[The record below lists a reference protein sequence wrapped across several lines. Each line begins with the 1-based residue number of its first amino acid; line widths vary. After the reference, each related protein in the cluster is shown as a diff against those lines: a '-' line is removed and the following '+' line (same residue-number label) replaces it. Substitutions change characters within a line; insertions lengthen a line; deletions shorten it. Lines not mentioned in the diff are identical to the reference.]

1 MTTATLKSEA
11 GTRRLTTA
19 KAISEAIAQEM
30 RANQDVFV
38 MGEDVGAYGG
48 IFGSTG
54 GLFDEFG
61 ASRIIDTPISE
72 TGFIGAGIGAAV
84 EGMRPIVE
92 LMFVDFFGVC
102 MDQIYNHMAKIH
114 YESGGNVKVPM
125 VLMMAAGGG
134 YSDGA
139 QHSQCLWATFAH
151 MPGMKIVAPSNP
163 YDAKGL
169 MISAIRD
176 DNPVLFMFHKGVM
189 GLPWMAK
196 NPRSIGPVPEDPY
209 VVPIGK
215 AAIAHEGS
223 DVTVVSISLSVQH
236 CLDVAEGLEGKISVE
251 VIDLRTI
258 APLDRD
264 AILASVSKTGRLVIV
279 DEDYK
284 SFGLSGEIVA
294 TITDKDPKLLK
305 APVQRVCHPD
315 VPIPYSRVLEYE
327 ALPTREKIQAAIH
340 TVMKA

>member
-1 MTTATLKSEA
+1 MTVTDTGTS
-11 GTRRLTTA
+11 TRRLTTA
-19 KAISEAIAQEM
+19 KAISEGIAQEM
-30 RANQDVFV
+30 RTNPEVFV
-38 MGEDVGAYGG
+38 MGEDVGPYGG
-48 IFGSTG
+48 IFGSTT

-61 ASRIIDTPISE
+61 STRILDTPISE

-84 EGMRPIVE
+84 EGMRPVVE

-125 VLMMAAGGG
+125 VLMTATGGG

-151 MPGMKIVAPSNP
+151 MPGLKVVAPSNP

-196 NPRSIGPVPEDPY
+196 NPRSIGPVPEEEY
-209 VVPIGK
+209 TVPIGK
-215 AAIAHEGS
+215 AAIAHAGS
-223 DVTVVSISLSVQH
+223 DVTVVSVSMSVQH
-236 CLDVAEGLEGKISVE
+236 CLDVAEKLQGDISVE
-251 VIDLRTI
+251 VVDLRTVS
-258 APLDRD
+258 PLDRQT
-264 AILASVSKTGRLVIV
+264 ILASVAKTGRLVIV

-284 SFGLSGEIVA
+284 SFGMSGEIAA
-294 TITDKDPKLLK
+294 TIAEVDPTMLRKPIK
-305 APVQRVCHPD
+305 RVAYPD
-315 VPIPYSRVLEYE
+315 IPIPYARVLEYE
-327 ALPTREKIQAAIH
+327 ALPTRDKIEAAIRD
-340 TVMKA
+340 VVS